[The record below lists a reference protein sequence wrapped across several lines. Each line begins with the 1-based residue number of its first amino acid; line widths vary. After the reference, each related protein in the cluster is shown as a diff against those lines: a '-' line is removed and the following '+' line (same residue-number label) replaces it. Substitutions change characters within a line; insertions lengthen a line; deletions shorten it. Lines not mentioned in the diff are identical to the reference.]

1 MKPYHSVAMYNQAVQ
16 ALELPRKPH
25 HHPPSQLLSA
35 TSLKLPFSL
44 NDFCLKSLRR
54 LQGRCL
60 LAKQAHLNV
69 QYNISDLDYTEAS
82 NVHLEVTLPV
92 SDDHTK

>member
-16 ALELPRKPH
+16 VLELPRNP
-25 HHPPSQLLSA
+25 HHPPLQLLST

-44 NDFCLKSLRR
+44 NDFGLKSLQR

-60 LAKQAHLNV
+60 LAEQAHLNAHSTV
-69 QYNISDLDYTEAS
+69 HNI
-82 NVHLEVTLPV
+82 
-92 SDDHTK
+92 

>member
-25 HHPPSQLLSA
+25 HPLLQLLSA

-69 QYNISDLDYTEAS
+69 QYYISDLDYKKQTMS
-82 NVHLEVTLPV
+82 I
-92 SDDHTK
+92 